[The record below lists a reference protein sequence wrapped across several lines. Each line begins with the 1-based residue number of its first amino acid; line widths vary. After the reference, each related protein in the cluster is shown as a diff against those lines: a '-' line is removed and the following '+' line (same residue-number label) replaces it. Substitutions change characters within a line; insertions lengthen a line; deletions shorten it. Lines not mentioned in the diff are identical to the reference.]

1 MDHHKQIHNDIKPQ
15 NYLVKY
21 LNGRHDPSHIEI
33 VLTDFGLA
41 GSENKGGTP
50 VFASPECMANS
61 HRKDQSTDI
70 FSLGRVYLF
79 IILPKEKFLQFLFV
93 SLIKGGKDEITK
105 LIGEDPCLNLI
116 SKMMRIKERISL
128 RNIRDG
134 LHKDVCMRM
143 IDQIRNWSTI
153 KDITQMIQNSSSKYT
168 NQIID
173 NLKHLS

>member
-21 LNGRHDPSHIEI
+21 LNGPHDLSHIEI
-33 VLTDFGLA
+33 VLSDFGLA
-41 GSENKGGTP
+41 GSEIKGGTP

-79 IILPKEKFLQFLFV
+79 IILSKEKFLQFLFV

-128 RNIRDG
+128 QNIRDG
-134 LHKDVCMRM
+134 LHKDVCN
-143 IDQIRNWSTI
+143 QIRNWSTI
-153 KDITQMIQNSSSKYT
+153 KDIAQIIQNSSSEYT

-173 NLKHLS
+173 NLNHLS